1 MSEFLKTQCNS
12 YAFLNLYTHLSTNQ
26 ILDTG

>member
-1 MSEFLKTQCNS
+1 MSQYLKTQCKG
-12 YAFLNLYTHLSTNQ
+12 YAFLNLCAYLSTNQ